1 MTWPFFLP
9 GQSDVDDS
17 FIRNLWQFSDGY
29 VMEIAYDN
37 PTFPD
42 NNPIGIFDQSTKR
55 FLFVLKNDPTKTT
68 IPFKPPFWGVKDP
81 PGL

>member
-1 MTWPFFLP
+1 MGMW
-9 GQSDVDDS
+9 SWAS
-17 FIRNLWQFSDGY
+17 
-29 VMEIAYDN
+29 EIAYDN

-68 IPFKPPFWGVKDP
+68 PRENRRFEEPKILRATLHLWFS
-81 PGL
+81 